1 MLHFRSCAD
10 GRGFPPRGCVV
21 GTRSR
26 CAVSRSLW
34 RRQPIAL
41 RSLRFCG
48 NNLGVLGD
56 LCGYPRG
63 LRLRA
68 TIRQFLRELRRIPSS
83 AHRAFGG
90 RLPPASPAAMRRLVA
105 ASPRWVIC
113 EICGSGS
120 RTQDRESCHRA
131 AKPANAPTGSGGAF
145 RRYGIPDSAGR
156 HFPKKGRV
164 GQNLTHSKFRITLPR
179 NGWTGALVQPKHIS
193 PEYLKEKRHVAVVK
207 PPSRDHYAFL
217 RCERSQSLVIG
228 SRPPQNY
235 FTR

>member
-1 MLHFRSCAD
+1 MHHVRSGGAGVLHFRSCAD

-21 GTRSR
+21 GVRSR
-26 CAVSRSLW
+26 CTAVV
-34 RRQPIAL
+34 RQPIAL
-41 RSLRFCG
+41 RSLRLCG

-56 LCGYPRG
+56 LCGYARG
-63 LRLRA
+63 SRLCA
-68 TIRQFLRELRRIPSS
+68 TIRQFLRELRRTPSS

-145 RRYGIPDSAGR
+145 RRYGIPDPGGGIY
-156 HFPKKGRV
+156 PKK
-164 GQNLTHSKFRITLPR
+164 
-179 NGWTGALVQPKHIS
+179 
-193 PEYLKEKRHVAVVK
+193 AVLAK
-207 PPSRDHYAFL
+207 
-217 RCERSQSLVIG
+217 
-228 SRPPQNY
+228 
-235 FTR
+235 T

>member
-1 MLHFRSCAD
+1 MYHVRSGGAGVLHFRSCAD

-156 HFPKKGRV
+156 HLPKKGRV
-164 GQNLTHSKFRITLPR
+164 GQNLTQLNGSDHATPGWMDRCPRPTETHFARISQIETPR
-179 NGWTGALVQPKHIS
+179 GGHQTSVP
-193 PEYLKEKRHVAVVK
+193 
-207 PPSRDHYAFL
+207 
-217 RCERSQSLVIG
+217 QSL
-228 SRPPQNY
+228 RFPAL
-235 FTR
+235 

>member
-131 AKPANAPTGSGGAF
+131 AKPANAPTGSGGGFPPVRDPRF
-145 RRYGIPDSAGR
+145 RRAA
-156 HFPKKGRV
+156 FPQKRPCWPK
-164 GQNLTHSKFRITLPR
+164 LD
-179 NGWTGALVQPKHIS
+179 ALQVSDHAT
-193 PEYLKEKRHVAVVK
+193 PEWM
-207 PPSRDHYAFL
+207 D
-217 RCERSQSLVIG
+217 RC
-228 SRPPQNY
+228 SRPTETHFARISQRETPRGGRQTSVPRSLR
-235 FTR
+235 FPAL